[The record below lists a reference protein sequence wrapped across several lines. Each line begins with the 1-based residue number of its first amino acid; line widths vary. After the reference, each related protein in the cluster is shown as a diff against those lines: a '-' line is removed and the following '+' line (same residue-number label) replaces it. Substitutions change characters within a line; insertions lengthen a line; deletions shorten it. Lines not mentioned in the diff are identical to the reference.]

1 MDAVYQLFISS
12 STVFNK
18 PLKIFRKAVELCRG
32 NAYNNNMEKEVQN
45 RITADIAAFRLP
57 RYAQI
62 PEVGLYL
69 EQVVRYINARLAP
82 LGEPE
87 LTGSMVSNY
96 VKQKLVPAPQKK
108 LYTAEH
114 LVRLLFIAV
123 VKSVVPLEGL
133 RLMFSIQEECY
144 PLQTAYDYFCDEFE
158 NMLGAAFGIAPAREG
173 LGETRSDAKNLLR
186 NTIVA
191 TVNKIYLDRY
201 LKEYQKRREEASD
214 EGETS
219 AQGIE

>member
-1 MDAVYQLFISS
+1 M
-12 STVFNK
+12 
-18 PLKIFRKAVELCRG
+18 
-32 NAYNNNMEKEVQN
+32 QN

-96 VKQKLVPAPQKK
+96 VKQKLVPAPLKK

-114 LVRLLFIAV
+114 LARLLFIAV
-123 VKSVVPLEGL
+123 VKPVVPLEGL
-133 RLMFSIQEECY
+133 RLMFSIQE
-144 PLQTAYDYFCDEFE
+144 
-158 NMLGAAFGIAPAREG
+158 GAIPFRPPMTTSAMSLRICSAQRLVSLLPWRDLVKPSLMPRISCAARSR
-173 LGETRSDAKNLLR
+173 LPSTRSVWTGIWRSIESGGSRLRLLWEKKSPCYSR
-186 NTIVA
+186 NAVWQLQAVKQRETI
-191 TVNKIYLDRY
+191 
-201 LKEYQKRREEASD
+201 QK
-214 EGETS
+214 
-219 AQGIE
+219 

>member
-32 NAYNNNMEKEVQN
+32 SAYNNNMEKEVQN

-87 LTGSMVSNY
+87 LTGSMVSTMSSRSWF
-96 VKQKLVPAPQKK
+96 LPLKK
-108 LYTAEH
+108 SCIQPNIL
-114 LVRLLFIAV
+114 RGFCSSRWSSLLF
-123 VKSVVPLEGL
+123 LWRG
-133 RLMFSIQEECY
+133 F
-144 PLQTAYDYFCDEFE
+144 D
-158 NMLGAAFGIAPAREG
+158 
-173 LGETRSDAKNLLR
+173 
-186 NTIVA
+186 
-191 TVNKIYLDRY
+191 
-201 LKEYQKRREEASD
+201 
-214 EGETS
+214 
-219 AQGIE
+219 